1 MSKIINLITISRIL
15 LGPVIFLLILYFDR
29 YFIALMLFL
38 IAGITDYVDGYL
50 ARKYNKV
57 STLGE
62 ILDPIADKILI
73 TFVLITISIYFSSS
87 YIGMA
92 SAIIISREIWVAA
105 LRDLNSRNNNV
116 AATSVTFIAKTKT
129 SVQIF
134 TIIIYFIGIILNN
147 MLIII
152 LADIL
157 LAISLVITIYTGLE
171 YTILSLK
178 KSE

>member
-73 TFVLITISIYFSSS
+73 TFVLITISIYF
-87 YIGMA
+87 I
-92 SAIIISREIWVAA
+92 
-105 LRDLNSRNNNV
+105 
-116 AATSVTFIAKTKT
+116 K
-129 SVQIF
+129 
-134 TIIIYFIGIILNN
+134 
-147 MLIII
+147 
-152 LADIL
+152 
-157 LAISLVITIYTGLE
+157 
-171 YTILSLK
+171 
-178 KSE
+178 